1 MTLEQNYPEWSGKPV
16 AEALNDC
23 HRYAIAVIV
32 RTQGLRQSLL
42 KEALTSISV
51 QSNPCLALVMV
62 HAGAEMLERVESV
75 CREIPSLSWVLIH
88 ADRIENKR
96 GYPLNIGLQYA
107 CAFLNDTEA
116 IAFLDDDDILYSN
129 FSARMIQA
137 LSETDA
143 DVICA
148 ASNRS
153 AQNQAVEEGY
163 RPSSFMNLFIYN
175 FIPINSYIIRV
186 ASFAKKPV
194 FFDETLDVVEDWYF
208 LLQLLQNGFRFEA
221 ITDILSEF
229 RIISDGNKQIKD
241 NPEKWSNAYS
251 YIYTCIR
258 DSSFL
263 LKGQMI
269 QRLMMDQNLKDGE
282 YSEILASM
290 HKLLDEFE
298 SCAFSEADYLSANP
312 DVAELVISGNLSSG
326 REHWIK
332 YGKKENRKFS
342 IISWMSQ
349 MNPLLVSII
358 VRTKDRPKLLL
369 RALQSIAAQTY
380 RPMEVVLVNDGG
392 CHLEADKLKD
402 ILGDVSLNYI
412 ELEKTSSRAH
422 AGNIGIKNAKGSYVG
437 FLEDDDIY
445 SKDAIRMLCFAMDCG
460 GWPVVYGQAV
470 LKFYNNKGMIDTL
483 RKSSLIAL
491 PFDKDVLLYQN
502 AIPFNTI
509 LFDERLFRDF
519 GPFDES
525 LSTCEKWD
533 FLLKIAD
540 KHHFKYIPEVVVEH
554 SSFGAFLNDDWFTEK
569 EVQEAEEV
577 VRLKR
582 LDRAT
587 ISIIKKQIAFA
598 QNEIKQSITRYESE
612 KLEYHNVKALLD
624 AEIERLKA
632 EQSESESE
640 IKQLKAEQNKSES
653 EIEQLKAE
661 QNKLEFE
668 IEIERLKAEQN
679 KSKSEIERLMAEQN
693 KSESEIERLMAE
705 QNKSESEI
713 ERLKYEQNKS
723 EFEIERLKY
732 EQNKSESEI
741 ERVHYLLDM
750 RGGELTVFED
760 QIADLNQTIQN
771 QQDRIADLNQIISC
785 HESQIDITINSKSWQ
800 LTSPLRA
807 LRRFPRELYLK
818 VRSINSNIV
827 RSIWGRLPLQSDHK
841 IIFKNVIF
849 RNLPTVFSKTLAYRV
864 WKADKDISIE
874 DMSSTELSQANVITN
889 DGNDLEAVQF
899 CPFIETR
906 RLQNIPIRLIA
917 FYLPQFHP
925 IPENDAWWGKGF
937 TEWTNVTK
945 AIPQFVG
952 HYQPRLP
959 SHLGFYDLRLV
970 DVQRNQVEL
979 AKIYGIGGFCFYFYW
994 FGGKRLLETPIEQYL
1009 MHPELDLPFCLCWA
1023 NENWS
1028 RRWDGLDDDILLS
1041 QKYSPEDDMAFIE
1054 YVSKYFRDPRY
1065 IRVDG
1070 RPLLLVYRPALLHA
1084 AKNTAQR
1091 WREWCRE
1098 NGIGEIYLACTQSFE
1113 KIDPINYGFDA
1124 AVEFPP
1130 NNSDLPSITEQMN
1143 LVNPKFAGAVY
1154 DWRELVERS
1163 YSYSPPEY
1171 KLFRGVCP
1179 SWDNTARRAE
1189 GGTIFYGSTPE
1200 CYAEWLE
1207 NAAMDT
1213 VKRFPVESERIV
1225 FVNAW
1230 NEWAEGAYL
1239 EPDQRFGYAYLQATR
1254 DALQNVAIHC
1264 RVQRIV
1270 LVTHDCHPHGAQ
1282 YLALHLAKSLFE
1294 EFGYGVDLVSLGDG
1308 PLEIEFKRFTL
1319 FHSLAGKDSAGPE
1332 AHELAEKLYSTGMRF
1347 AITNTTVAG
1356 SMAEI
1361 LKKQGF
1367 KVVSLIHELPGM
1379 IEQHCLQLK
1388 AKLIGDSSDY
1398 IVFPACQVRSDF
1410 EHFAELD
1417 PERIIIKPQGLYKR
1431 NSCRYPE
1438 QIEEARKELRSRFAL
1453 PQDSQ
1458 IVLSVGYA
1466 DHRKGIDLF
1475 VKIAAQVLSKNSLAV
1490 FIWVGHFDVLIE
1502 AEIKLFVEQS
1512 GFGDRIIFAGL
1523 DFQTDHFF
1531 AGSDVYALTSREDP
1545 FPSVILQSLD
1555 AAKPVVAFYNA
1566 GGFTDLIEGGCGR
1579 LAPAFDVNSF
1589 SQEILYLLANPDD
1602 ANRLG
1607 MQGQKIVEREFSFR
1621 RYVFDLL
1628 GLIHAPPRKVS
1639 VIVPNYN
1646 YGRYLEGRLMTV
1658 AKQTTP
1664 IYEMIVLDDGSS
1676 DSSVSIARNILDSL
1690 AIDHELLTNDEN
1702 TGSVFKQWLK
1712 GVELAKG
1719 DFVWIAEADDLAAP
1733 EFLQTL
1739 LSAFDDPS
1747 VVMSYCQSKQMCSDG
1762 SVLCED
1768 YFDYL
1773 RDIDPQRWNQ
1783 PYVSEGIDEIR
1794 RVLAVKNTIPNV
1806 SAVVFR
1812 REVLLSALREKQIEI
1827 SSMHVAGDW
1836 MTYLYVLQHGKIAFA
1851 SESLNYHRRHEKSVT
1866 IGSFGM
1872 DQLAEIIAVQCM
1884 VCEQWRPDSD
1894 VTEKA
1899 NAYAQ
1904 SLYEQF
1910 NLATDDAPTYDKNQ
1924 ELMQKV
1930 SARAF

>member
-42 KEALTSISV
+42 QEALTSISV
-51 QSNPCLALVMV
+51 QSNSCLAVVMV

-107 CAFLNDTEA
+107 CAFLNNAEA

-153 AQNQAVEEGY
+153 AQDQAVEGGY
-163 RPSSFMNLFIYN
+163 RPGSFMNLFIYN
-175 FIPINSYIIRV
+175 FIPINSYIIRMV
-186 ASFAKKPV
+186 SFAKKPV
-194 FFDETLDVVEDWYF
+194 FFDETLDVVEDWHF
-208 LLQLLQNGFRFEA
+208 LLQLLQNGFQFEA

-269 QRLMMDQNLKDGE
+269 QRLMMDQNLKDDE
-282 YSEILASM
+282 YSEIMASM
-290 HKLLDEFE
+290 QKLLDEFE

-332 YGKKENRKFS
+332 YGKKENRKLS

-369 RALQSIAAQTY
+369 RALQSVAAQAY
-380 RPMEVVLVNDGG
+380 RPIEVVLVNDGG

-402 ILGDVSLNYI
+402 ILGNVSLNYI
-412 ELEKTSSRAH
+412 ELEKTSGRAH
-422 AGNIGIKNAKGSYVG
+422 AGNIGIKNAKGRYVG
-437 FLEDDDIY
+437 FLDDDDIY
-445 SKDAIRMLCFAMDCG
+445 YKDAIRVLCFAMDCG
-460 GWPVVYGQAV
+460 GGPVVYGQAV
-470 LKFYNNKGMIDTL
+470 LKFYNNKGVIDPL
-483 RKSSLIAL
+483 RKSSLIAS
-491 PFDKDVLLYQN
+491 PFDKDVLLYRN
-502 AIPFNTI
+502 AIPFNAI

-525 LSTCEKWD
+525 LSMCENWD

-540 KHHFKYIPEVVVEH
+540 KHYFKYIPEVVVEH
-554 SSFGAFLNDDWFTEK
+554 SSFGASLNGDWFTEK
-569 EVQEAEEV
+569 EIHEAEEV

-587 ISIIKKQIAFA
+587 TSIIKKQIAFA
-598 QNEIKQSITRYESE
+598 HNEIRQSITRYESE
-612 KLEYHNVKALLD
+612 KIEYHNVKALLD

-632 EQSESESE
+632 AQS
-640 IKQLKAEQNKSES
+640 KSES
-653 EIEQLKAE
+653 EIERLKAAQSKPE
-661 QNKLEFE
+661 S
-668 IEIERLKAEQN
+668 EIERLKAEQ
-679 KSKSEIERLMAEQN
+679 S
-693 KSESEIERLMAE
+693 KSESEIERLKAEQSKSESEIERLKAE

-713 ERLKYEQNKS
+713 ERLKAEHDKS
-723 EFEIERLKY
+723 ESEIERLKA
-732 EQNKSESEI
+732 EHDKSESEI

-760 QIADLNQTIQN
+760 HIADLNQTIQN
-771 QQDRIADLNQIISC
+771 QQDIIADLNQTVSC
-785 HESQIDITINSKSWQ
+785 HERQIDITINSNSWQ
-800 LTSPLRA
+800 LTSPLRV

-818 VRSINSNIV
+818 ARSFNSNIV
-827 RSIWGRLPLQSDHK
+827 RSIWGRLPLQLNHK

-864 WKADKDISIE
+864 WEADKDISSE
-874 DMSSTELSQANVITN
+874 DMSSIELSQANIITN
-889 DGNDLEAVQF
+889 DGNDLEAVPF
-899 CPFIETR
+899 CPVVETR
-906 RLQNIPIRLIA
+906 QLQNIPIRLIA

-937 TEWTNVTK
+937 TEWTNVAK

-994 FGGKRLLETPIEQYL
+994 FGGRRLLEKPIEQYL

-1054 YVSKYFRDPRY
+1054 YVSRYFRDSRY
-1065 IRVDG
+1065 ISVDG
-1070 RPLLLVYRPALLHA
+1070 RPLLLVYRPALLHS
-1084 AKNTAQR
+1084 AKDTAQR
-1091 WREWCRE
+1091 WRDWCRE
-1098 NGIGEIYLACTQSFE
+1098 TGVGEIYLACTQSFE
-1113 KIDPINYGFDA
+1113 KTDPINYGFDA

-1130 NNSDLPSITEQMN
+1130 NNSNLQSITEQMN
-1143 LVNPKFAGAVY
+1143 LVNHKFAGAVY

-1163 YSYSPPEY
+1163 YSYSLPEY

-1189 GGTIFYGSTPE
+1189 GGTIFFGSTPE
-1200 CYAEWLE
+1200 GYTGWLE

-1213 VKRFPVESERIV
+1213 VKRFSVESERIV

-1308 PLEIEFKRFTL
+1308 PLEIEFKRFTS

-1332 AHELAEKLYSTGMRF
+1332 AHELAEKLYSSGMRF

-1379 IEQHCLQLK
+1379 IEQHCLQFK

-1417 PERIIIKPQGLYKR
+1417 PERIIIRPQGLYKR
-1431 NSCRYPE
+1431 NPCRYPE

-1453 PQDSQ
+1453 SQNSQ

-1466 DHRKGIDLF
+1466 DYRKGIDLF

-1502 AEIKLFVEQS
+1502 AEIKIFVEQS

-1555 AAKPVVAFYNA
+1555 AAKPLVAFCNA
-1566 GGFTDLIEGGCGR
+1566 GGFTELLERGCGR

-1589 SQEILYLLANPDD
+1589 SQEILDLLAHPDD

-1607 MQGQKIVEREFSFR
+1607 LQGQKIVEREFSFR

-1628 GLIHAPPRKVS
+1628 GFINAPPRKVS

-1646 YGRYLEGRLMTV
+1646 YERYLEGRLMTV

-1773 RDIDPQRWNQ
+1773 KDIDPQRWNQ

-1827 SSMHVAGDW
+1827 SSMRVAGDW
-1836 MTYLYVLQHGKIAFA
+1836 ITYLYVLQHGKIAFA
-1851 SESLNYHRRHEKSVT
+1851 SESLNYHRRHEESVT

-1872 DQLAEIIAVQCM
+1872 DQLAEIIAVQRM
-1884 VCEQWRPDSD
+1884 VCEQWQPDND

-1904 SLYEQF
+1904 VLYKQF
-1910 NLATDDAPTYDKNQ
+1910 NLATDDDPTYDKNL